1 MLEIKIQH
9 FILARAKVLNRT
21 SGRNALYVKF
31 GFIRIS
37 SFSTVSAFLEQ

>member
-1 MLEIKIQH
+1 MPEITIQY
-9 FILARAKVLNRT
+9 FILPRAKALNRT
-21 SGRNALYVKF
+21 FGKNALYVKF